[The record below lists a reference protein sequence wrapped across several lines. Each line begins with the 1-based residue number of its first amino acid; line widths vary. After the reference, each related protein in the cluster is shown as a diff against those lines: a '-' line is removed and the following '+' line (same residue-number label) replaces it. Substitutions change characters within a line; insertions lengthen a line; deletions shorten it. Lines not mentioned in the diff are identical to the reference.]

1 MKFPEL
7 CQSQHLRL
15 TKPRQEIFTLLQQ
28 SDTPIAISDVI
39 KKCPH
44 INRSSIYRTL
54 DLFNKLNIT
63 KPVHVGW
70 KTYYELAE
78 PFAPHHHHLHCI
90 YCKKAIPIQTPELEN
105 LIHRISDKHNFIIT
119 KHHFELEGVCKN
131 CHKLSK

>member
-1 MKFPEL
+1 MNFLEL

-15 TKPRQEIFTLLQQ
+15 TKPRQKVFNLLQK
-28 SDTPIAISDVI
+28 SDTPMTIGDII
-39 KKCPH
+39 KKCPN

-78 PFAPHHHHLHCI
+78 PFTPHHHHLHCVQ
-90 YCKKAIPIQTPELEN
+90 CKKVIPIQTPEFEELVKDIGN
-105 LIHRISDKHNFIIT
+105 KHSFIIT
-119 KHHFELEGVCKN
+119 KHHFELEGVCEN
-131 CHKLSK
+131 CRKLSK